1 MTNIPKDD
9 SSWRRSMGS
18 VVTGQIINF
27 IKDYGAI
34 EPGDVIGVGVS
45 GGKDSMVMLHA
56 LADIKNYFQI
66 PFELKAF
73 TVALGFDDFDLTPV
87 KEICAEI
94 NVPYEVVETKIGKIV
109 FEARKESNP
118 CSLCANMRRGALNNA
133 AKDAGCN
140 KVALGHNKDDVIET
154 YLMSLFYEGRFN
166 TFSPVTYL
174 SKKDLHVIR
183 PLSYSYDKD
192 VRYYRNLFELPT
204 VKNPCPVSG
213 ATGRENIRDLI
224 RSQARENKHFRANIF
239 GAIKRNHIAGWK

>member
-1 MTNIPKDD
+1 
-9 SSWRRSMGS
+9 MGS
-18 VVTGQIINF
+18 VVSGQIINF
-27 IKDYGAI
+27 LKAYKAI
-34 EPGDVIGVGVS
+34 EADDVIAVGVS

-56 LADIKNYFQI
+56 LADIRNYYDI

-73 TVALGFDDFDLTPV
+73 TVALGFEGFDLTPV
-87 KEICAEI
+87 SELCKEI
-94 NVPYEVVETKIGKIV
+94 NVPYEIIDTNIGPVV
-109 FEARKESNP
+109 FEARKENNP

-154 YLMSLFYEGRFN
+154 FLMSQFYEGRLN

-183 PLSYSYDKD
+183 PLSFSFDKD
-192 VRYYRNLFELPT
+192 VRYYRNLFNLPT

-213 ATGRENIRDLI
+213 NTGREAIRGLI
-224 RSQARENKHFRANIF
+224 SSLSRENKHFRPNIF
-239 GAIKRNHIAGWK
+239 GVIRRNHISGW

>member
-1 MTNIPKDD
+1 
-9 SSWRRSMGS
+9 MGS
-18 VVTGQIINF
+18 VVTGQMRNF
-27 IKDYGAI
+27 IKDYNAI
-34 EPGDVIGVGVS
+34 SSSDIIAVGVS

-56 LADIKNYFQI
+56 LADIQNYLDI

-73 TVALGFDDFDLTPV
+73 TVDLGFNGFDLSSI
-87 KEICAEI
+87 KQLCEEI
-94 NVPYEVVETKIGKIV
+94 NVPYEIIETKIGKIV
-109 FEARKESNP
+109 FDARKESNP

-183 PLSYSYDKD
+183 PLSYSYNKD
-192 VRYYRNLFELPT
+192 VRYYRNLFNLPT
-204 VKNPCPVSG
+204 VENPCPVSG
-213 ATGRENIRDLI
+213 NTSREGIREFI
-224 RSQARENKHFRANIF
+224 CSQSRQNKHFRANIF
-239 GAIKRNHIAGWK
+239 GAIARNHVSGW

>member
-1 MTNIPKDD
+1 MIIH
-9 SSWRRSMGS
+9 MGS

-27 IKDYGAI
+27 LKDYKAV

-45 GGKDSMVMLHA
+45 GGKDSMVLLHA
-56 LADIKNYFQI
+56 LADIRNYSKV
-66 PFELKAF
+66 PFEMKAF
-73 TVALGFDDFDLTPV
+73 TVDLGFDGFDLSPV
-87 KEICAEI
+87 SKICEQI
-94 NVPYEVVETKIGKIV
+94 NVPYEIIRTQIGQVVFK
-109 FEARKESNP
+109 AREEKNP

-133 AKDAGCN
+133 VKAAGCN

-192 VRYYRNLFELPT
+192 VRYYRNLFKLPT
-204 VKNPCPVSG
+204 VENPCPASG
-213 ATGRENIRDLI
+213 NTGREKIREFI
-224 RSQARENKHFRANIF
+224 KTQARENKHFRPNIF
-239 GAIKRNHIAGWK
+239 GAIKRNHISDW

>member
-1 MTNIPKDD
+1 
-9 SSWRRSMGS
+9 MGS

-27 IKDYGAI
+27 IKDYQAI
-34 EPGDVIGVGVS
+34 EAGDVIGVGVS

-56 LADIKNYFQI
+56 IADIRNYLKI
-66 PFELKAF
+66 PFKLKAF
-73 TVALGFDDFDLTPV
+73 TVALGFDGFDLSPMQNICD
-87 KEICAEI
+87 EIK
-94 NVPYEVVETKIGKIV
+94 VPYEVIETNIGKIV
-109 FEARKESNP
+109 FDARKENNP

-174 SKKDLHVIR
+174 SKKDLYVIR

-192 VRYYRNLFELPT
+192 VRYYRNLFDIPT
-204 VKNPCPVSG
+204 VENPCPVSG
-213 ATGRENIRDLI
+213 NTGRENIRELI
-224 RSQARENKHFRANIF
+224 KSLSRDNKHFRPNIF
-239 GAIKRNHIAGWK
+239 GAIKRNHISGW